1 MEKLFRQEQS
11 ELIKIAIVGPEST
24 GKTTLARALASH
36 FGTTLVPEFMRT
48 YYEELVVRDP
58 FYSEIEDILPIAQ
71 GQIKAENAALK
82 TASELLICDTNLL
95 EVACYSQYYFD
106 EIPPLLE
113 ASLTHM
119 HYDLCLLTYIDV
131 PWENDPLRDRPF
143 DRQKLFS
150 IFEERLNAQDTPHLV
165 LKGDE
170 QARLQTAIHAIEKY
184 REGQHGI

>member
-1 MEKLFRQEQS
+1 MFKQEHSQ
-11 ELIKIAIVGPEST
+11 LIKIAVVGPEST
-24 GKTTLARALASH
+24 GKTTLVKALASH
-36 FGTTLVPEFMRT
+36 FETTYVPEFMRT

-71 GQIKAENAALK
+71 GQIEAENTALK

-95 EVACYSQYYFD
+95 EIACYSKYYFD

-113 ASLTHM
+113 ASLPHM
-119 HYDLCLLTYIDV
+119 QYDLCFLTYIDV

-143 DRQKLFS
+143 DRQKVFS
-150 IFEERLNAQDTPHLV
+150 IFEERLKAQAYPHLV

-170 QARLQTAIHAIEKY
+170 QVRLQTAIRAIEKY
-184 REGQHGI
+184 REGLHGI